1 MQAKL
6 AISVGLRNERM
17 QNWTSSGKAEKEFRF
32 GSAMRDLIFSGK
44 LENFLGKM
52 RKWRLVKVGILW
64 GKSG

>member
-1 MQAKL
+1 MEAKL

-17 QNWTSSGKAEKEFRF
+17 QNWTSSGKSEKELRF

-52 RKWRLVKVGILW
+52 GRLRLD
-64 GKSG
+64 

>member
-17 QNWTSSGKAEKEFRF
+17 QNWTSSGKSEKELRF

-52 RKWRLVKVGILW
+52 GRLRLD
-64 GKSG
+64 